1 MPSRRAVLATT
12 AAAIATT
19 GGCLY
24 DHPDPTPTSNP
35 NCDHASVTDLRIDRR
50 GTPPNEEQ
58 YAIVEVTVDELPAPA
73 LIVEVQVCDGSEQLR
88 RSILESGVQRF
99 EFGPYDCLDGITP
112 RFAGC

>member
-24 DHPDPTPTSNP
+24 DHPDPTSTSKP
-35 NCDHASVTDLRIDRR
+35 NCDHASVTDLQIDRR

-58 YAIVEVTVDELPAPA
+58 YAIVEVTVDELPAPD
-73 LIVEVQVCDGSEQLR
+73 LIVAIQTCNGSEQVR
-88 RSILESGVQRF
+88 RSLSETGTQQL